1 MRAETRSRAALV
13 ELVAEISRSIDEA
26 VEPRLIMDEDAFRQF
41 YERTARP
48 LFGYLLQVSGHHH
61 IADDLL
67 QESYCRLLS
76 AKLPAMDESQTKS
89 YLFRI
94 AANLLRDRWR
104 RSEDVAATGAIEAS
118 SSGPDPELQTDMR
131 RAFEQLKPR
140 ERQLLWL
147 PYVEGANHKEIA
159 GSTGLRTGS
168 VKLLLFRARR
178 KLANMLRSNPSDIKE
193 KVNV

>member
-13 ELVAEISRSIDEA
+13 ELGAEISRSIDEA
-26 VEPRLIMDEDAFRQF
+26 VEPRLIMDEDAFRLF
-41 YERTARP
+41 YEQTARP
-48 LFGYLLQVSGHHH
+48 LFAYLLPVSGHRH

-76 AKLPAMDESQTKS
+76 AKLPAMDETQTRAIF
-89 YLFRI
+89 FRI
-94 AANLLRDRWR
+94 AANPLRDRWR

-131 RAFEQLKPR
+131 RAFDQLKPR

-147 PYVEGANHKEIA
+147 AYVEGANHKKIA
-159 GSTGLRTGS
+159 GSPRLRTRSG
-168 VKLLLFRARR
+168 KPFLFGTR
-178 KLANMLRSNPSDIKE
+178 KNPCTTP
-193 KVNV
+193 

>member
-26 VEPRLIMDEDAFRQF
+26 VEPRLIMDEDAFRLF
-41 YERTARP
+41 YDRTAHP
-48 LFGYLLQVSGHHH
+48 LFAYLLQVSGRRH
-61 IADDLL
+61 IADDLF

-76 AKLPAMDESQTKS
+76 AKLPAMDETQTKS

-104 RSEDVAATGAIEAS
+104 RSEDVAATEAIEAS
-118 SSGPDPELQTDMR
+118 GSGPDPELQTDMR
-131 RAFEQLKPR
+131 RAFDQLKPR

-147 PYVEGANHKEIA
+147 AYVEGANHKEIA

-178 KLANMLRSNPSDIKE
+178 KLANMLRGNPADTKE

>member
-1 MRAETRSRAALV
+1 MRAQTRIRAAQV

-26 VEPRLIMDEDAFRQF
+26 VEPRLIMDEDAFRLF

-48 LFGYLLQVSGHHH
+48 LFGYLLQVSGRRH

-76 AKLPAMDESQTKS
+76 AKRSAMDETQTKS

-104 RSEDVAATGAIEAS
+104 RSEDVAATEPFEAS

-147 PYVEGANHKEIA
+147 AYVEGANHKEIA

-178 KLANMLRSNPSDIKE
+178 KLANMLRGNPSDTKE